1 VRHPVAAVVLDMD
14 GLMVDTEPIYKR
26 AWQSAAK
33 ACGYPFDDT
42 FYLTLIGK
50 PTPASEAALVQHFG
64 GAFPLADFR
73 ARWSELW
80 LSEVNS
86 CGIPAKPGLPELL
99 SFLAHEQLPV
109 AVATSSARE
118 YAEIS
123 LRAAGLDMRFE
134 HVVTG
139 DQVDRGKPSP
149 DIFLESA
156 RRLGVDARGCVA
168 LEDSDAGVLAASAAG
183 MTTIMVPDLKA
194 PSAEAR
200 SAAFSVVASLFDA
213 RTRIAALLSATPGAH
228 ALD

>member
-1 VRHPVAAVVLDMD
+1 VAAIVLDMD
-14 GLMVDTEPIYKR
+14 GLMVDTEPIYRR
-26 AWQSAAK
+26 AWQSAAQ
-33 ACGYPFDDT
+33 ACGYPFDDS

-50 PTPASEAALVQHFG
+50 PTPVSELALLEHFG
-64 GAFPLADFR
+64 ESFPLADFR
-73 ARWSELW
+73 MRWSGLW
-80 LSEVNS
+80 LGEVKS
-86 CGIPAKPGLPELL
+86 SGIPTKPGLSELL
-99 SFLAHEQLPV
+99 AFFAQRELPV

-118 YAEIS
+118 YAAIS
-123 LRAAGLDMRFE
+123 LRAAKLDTWFE

-139 DQVDRGKPSP
+139 DEVERGKPFP

-156 RRLGVDARGCVA
+156 RRLGVDARRCVA

-200 SAAFSVVASLFDA
+200 SAAFSIVASLFDA
-213 RTRIAALLSATPGAH
+213 RTQIAALLSGTPGAY